1 MDKNSSLAAGIDI
14 GTSTVRCVIGRVDEE
29 SNSSKPIIIG
39 QGEAK
44 AVGVRKGQV
53 VDAGEVAKSIAEAV
67 DVASQMAGAEL
78 GNATININGAHLISV
93 NSQGT
98 VAVNSGDGEIDV
110 DELERVEES
119 AKLVRMPE
127 NREIIQ
133 IFAQNYRVDGQATK
147 NPVGMKGVR
156 LEVDAHVVTASTQAI
171 NALNEAIDLSEL
183 RANNRLLSSV
193 AASDLVLS
201 REQKETGVAVI
212 DFGASTVNVAV
223 YEEQDLQ
230 FVSSI
235 PVGSA
240 NITNDLAVGLQIDL
254 SLAEEL
260 KVKQLSLEKG
270 ASAPATYKVG
280 EQTIKAKDVK
290 SIVGSRLDEIF
301 ELIDK
306 DLDKIGMSRRL
317 PGGIVLMGGGAKL
330 SGIGDYA
337 KRALGLPVHMGKV
350 GKFEGIDDITKDIA
364 WATAVSLMY
373 QDSMLDVNSS
383 LSKRS
388 KVRTKKVSR
397 GSKRDRKASA
407 GPTVNLSAVTGVIKN
422 ILSRFKS

>member
-1 MDKNSSLAAGIDI
+1 MDKNSGLSVGIDI
-14 GTSTVRCVIGRVDEE
+14 GTSVVRCVIGRVDEE
-29 SNSSKPIIIG
+29 SNSNKPVIVG
-39 QGEAK
+39 FGEAA

-53 VDAGEVAKSIAEAV
+53 VNAEEVSASINEAIEA
-67 DVASQMAGAEL
+67 ASQMAGAEI
-78 GNATININGAHLISV
+78 GNATINVNGAHLISI

-98 VAVNSGDGEIDV
+98 VAISSDGEIDV

-133 IFAQNYRVDGQATK
+133 IFAQNYRVDSVATK

-171 NALNEAIDLSEL
+171 NALEEATELSGF
-183 RANNRLLSSV
+183 RVNNRLLSSV
-193 AASDLVLS
+193 AASDLILS
-201 REQKETGVAVI
+201 REQKETGVAVV
-212 DFGASTVNVAV
+212 DFGANTINVAV

-240 NITNDLAVGLQIDL
+240 NITNDLAIGLQIDL
-254 SLAEEL
+254 KDAEEL
-260 KVKQLSLEKG
+260 KVKHLTLEKG
-270 ASAPATYKVG
+270 QSAPSTYKAAEKTV
-280 EQTIKAKDVK
+280 KAIAVK
-290 SIVGSRLDEIF
+290 AIVESRLDEMF

-306 DLDKIGMSRRL
+306 DLDKVGRSRRL
-317 PGGIVLMGGGAKL
+317 PGGIVMIGGGAKL
-330 SGIGDYA
+330 KAIDEYA

-350 GKFEGIDDITKDIA
+350 GRFQGIDDITKYIE
-364 WATAVSLMY
+364 WVTVISLMQ
-373 QDSMLDVNSS
+373 QDSVLNVNTS
-383 LSKRS
+383 LSGRRKTSTPRRS
-388 KVRTKKVSR
+388 RSR
-397 GSKRDRKASA
+397 QKGSS
-407 GPTVNLSAVTGVIKN
+407 GSTSAVKVLKSITGVIGN